1 MSLATRCTACT
12 TVFRVVQDQLKVS
25 EGWVRCGRCNEV
37 FNAQAN
43 LVELDVNGQPLVAL
57 GSACT
62 ETEVDTDTL
71 AAKAS
76 WPAPAEPEL
85 ALTSLALDAA
95 QDEAA
100 PLQAAQTAQTA
111 PTPASDPLPANAA
124 ELGDLAAL
132 TQRGAEWPVGERLS
146 IEHVDIDLDD
156 LPASQPPV
164 GQPEGIDAVLAGVP
178 GAAAVAAPT
187 DTPESPDTPGSHWP
201 ATTLAAELHAEPADT
216 PSFIRQ
222 ADRAARWQRPGVRR
236 ALGLAACLLALAL
249 AAQWLLHQ
257 RDWVAAH
264 WKVSQ
269 PWLEAA
275 CKLADCQIQP
285 LRNVELLS
293 VESTAL
299 TRIEGSPLYRMAM
312 VLRNRADT
320 ELLMPAIELA
330 LTDAQG
336 QIISRRVLSAAELG
350 SSATVVAAGTEVALH
365 AMLSTGSRRVAG
377 YTIEVFYP

>member
-1 MSLATRCTACT
+1 MSLATRCTSCA

-43 LVELDVNGQPLVAL
+43 LVELDADGQPLVAL
-57 GSACT
+57 AGASA
-62 ETEVDTDTL
+62 ETEAGANNL
-71 AAKAS
+71 AAAPGL
-76 WPAPAEPEL
+76 PAPADPDL
-85 ALTSLALDAA
+85 ASPALDAA
-95 QDEAA
+95 QVDAA
-100 PLQAAQTAQTA
+100 PEQAEQ
-111 PTPASDPLPANAA
+111 
-124 ELGDLAAL
+124 AAL
-132 TQRGAEWPVGERLS
+132 TLARDTLPATEAELDDLARPKPHDASWPEHERLGV
-146 IEHVDIDLDD
+146 EHVDIDLDA
-156 LPASQPPV
+156 LPGELPPD
-164 GQPEGIDAVLAGVP
+164 GQPDGIDAVLAGVP
-178 GAAAVAAPT
+178 VAEAVAAG
-187 DTPESPDTPGSHWP
+187 PDTPDSPDATGV
-201 ATTLAAELHAEPADT
+201 ATTVAADLYAEPADT

-222 ADRAARWQRPGVRR
+222 ADRAARWQRPGVRH

-264 WKVSQ
+264 WAFSR
-269 PWLEAA
+269 PWLEGA
-275 CKLADCQIQP
+275 CKLAACQIQP

-320 ELLMPAIELA
+320 ELMMPAIDLA

-350 SSATVVAAGTEVALH
+350 NNATVVAAGTDVALQ